1 WTLGRSMSL
10 RHLVW
15 TLVRSELG
23 ESDEQQLHQTFLQI
37 FQQLSSSGRGTVLR
51 AEDLIVQHLQG
62 LGRQRGQDR
71 HLRFQS
77 LRTRLHHPAARSVL
91 ALLFHLRAD
100 GGDTD
105 RIPFLDPFQ
114 LQDAAEVKSRSNLR
128 GEVKVSGWQLGAR
141 PPKEMPE
148 AKLVRD
154 LLFALQGV
162 SSDCFDSNCE
172 IDPAVVLT
180 RPTWFLCQRILE
192 LAKLH
197 LRLSNDA
204 KDTASSCR
212 MRQALCEAL
221 RKQLQGYYE
230 VLAQLM
236 SSEGLTLRHL
246 WAQLLAP
253 QSRLRFLSQL
263 CEGSRGVFGCAI
275 ASMVWAFGASGDQV
289 AQHLAKEILR
299 SVVKPLWS
307 MIRAWMTE
315 GELQDP
321 YGEFFVVADASVPL
335 EDLWNRMYS
344 LELEMVP
351 SFISLELARK
361 ILLTGKSVNFIRLC
375 CPGRSWSPS
384 GADVP
389 IAEEEEIG
397 AFDLASRVE
406 RAALQN
412 NEHLVKLM
420 MDHYALG
427 EHALALRRFLLLGQ
441 GDFVESLMDALH
453 EELDLEASKL
463 HKHQLMGILEMALRQ
478 SNAQFCSADVLGRL
492 SVKLRSSERGDIG
505 GVGWDVFLLDYAIDS
520 PLHVVFTPA
529 VMQKYDRAFSF
540 LWKLRRVSHGL
551 AASWNQHMVLQRHL
565 VCSRDS
571 LHWSPELKLEVKQ
584 TLHRCTCLRNEM
596 HHFVQN
602 VQAYVLEVLDTSW
615 AKLQSGWQKS
625 TDLDQVI
632 SQHDRYLACVEE
644 GAFLARGSEAILSG
658 VTTLLGLALEFCSLQ
673 EQACASSFEAAEAMQ
688 EAEDVAS
695 VFQAV
700 RSRPFARSLAE
711 CRAQLDHLASTF
723 TMKLQLFLRAL
734 EDQPERHS
742 EISILSFLLCRL
754 DFNAYY
760 EQKNKRWAEGFEG
773 GLTTDTGFMDGRRQ
787 FRKVRHRRHQ
797 AEPQARQSIWCCPQ
811 QHARKADGLA
821 GVLSGP
827 QGELIGKGLQL
838 LAAKGVLPGLL
849 GKGGAQP
856 GLGAGKS
863 PQGGLGFG
871 GPPMPCP
878 NAGATPLPAI
888 AQRSGSNSFDPF
900 LTEVQGFMERWDLET
915 RFEPK
920 LVGVQWTNAVSQ
932 HDTQSIPAGM
942 A

>member
-1 WTLGRSMSL
+1 M
-10 RHLVW
+10 LVGQAS
-15 TLVRSELG
+15 RARRNG
-23 ESDEQQLHQTFLQI
+23 PSDEQLHQTFLQI

-197 LRLSNDA
+197 LQLSNDA

-236 SSEGLTLRHL
+236 SSEGLTLRRL

-478 SNAQFCSADVLGRL
+478 SNAQFCPADVLGRL
-492 SVKLRSSERGDIG
+492 GVKLRSSERGD
-505 GVGWDVFLLDYAIDS
+505 VGWDVFLLDYVIDS

-529 VMQKYDRAFSF
+529 VMQKYDRAFAF

-632 SQHDRYLACVEE
+632 SQHERYLAGVEE

-760 EQKNKRWAEGFEG
+760 EQNKTREGLPGDCWGFKVAYPADFGVYYAMQFYGWAPPIPEGAPPG
-773 GLTTDTGFMDGRRQ
+773 PPAPSGTAPSAPINL
-787 FRKVRHRRHQ
+787 
-797 AEPQARQSIWCCPQ
+797 
-811 QHARKADGLA
+811 ADGLADLA

-849 GKGGAQP
+849 GKGAQP
-856 GLGAGKS
+856 GRPAAVTVK
-863 PQGGLGFG
+863 
-871 GPPMPCP
+871 C
-878 NAGATPLPAI
+878 NAPK
-888 AQRSGSNSFDPF
+888 QR
-900 LTEVQGFMERWDLET
+900 
-915 RFEPK
+915 
-920 LVGVQWTNAVSQ
+920 AVTS
-932 HDTQSIPAGM
+932 
-942 A
+942 

>member
-1 WTLGRSMSL
+1 MAW
-10 RHLVW
+10 
-15 TLVRSELG
+15 
-23 ESDEQQLHQTFLQI
+23 
-37 FQQLSSSGRGTVLR
+37 RGCHAQDTV
-51 AEDLIVQHLQG
+51 
-62 LGRQRGQDR
+62 
-71 HLRFQS
+71 
-77 LRTRLHHPAARSVL
+77 
-91 ALLFHLRAD
+91 
-100 GGDTD
+100 
-105 RIPFLDPFQ
+105 
-114 LQDAAEVKSRSNLR
+114 
-128 GEVKVSGWQLGAR
+128 
-141 PPKEMPE
+141 
-148 AKLVRD
+148 
-154 LLFALQGV
+154 
-162 SSDCFDSNCE
+162 
-172 IDPAVVLT
+172 
-180 RPTWFLCQRILE
+180 
-192 LAKLH
+192 
-197 LRLSNDA
+197 
-204 KDTASSCR
+204 SSCR

-236 SSEGLTLRHL
+236 SSEGLSLRSL

-253 QSRLRFLSQL
+253 MTRLRFLSQL
-263 CEGSRGVFGCAI
+263 CEGSRGVFGGAI
-275 ASMVWAFGASGDQV
+275 SSMVFAFSASGDLVTQD
-289 AQHLAKEILR
+289 LAKEILR

-375 CPGRSWSPS
+375 CSRSWSPP
-384 GADVP
+384 GDVSVS
-389 IAEEEEIG
+389 EEEEIG
-397 AFDLASRVE
+397 ASDLASRVE

-441 GDFVESLMDALH
+441 GDFVESLMDAVQ
-453 EELDLEASKL
+453 EELDLEANKIY
-463 HKHQLMGILEMALRQ
+463 KHQLMGILEMALRQ
-478 SNAQFCSADVLGRL
+478 SNAQFCPADVLRRL
-492 SVKLRSSERGDIG
+492 GVKLRSPSPGDR
-505 GVGWDVFLLDYAIDS
+505 GWDVFLLDYSIDS

-529 VMQKYDRAFSF
+529 VMQKYDRAFAF

-632 SQHDRYLACVEE
+632 SQHERYLAGVEE
-644 GAFLARGSEAILSG
+644 GAFLAKGSEAILSG
-658 VTTLLGLALEFCSLQ
+658 VTTLLTLALEFCSLQ

-688 EAEDVAS
+688 EAKEAIEDVAS

-760 EQKNKRWAEGFEG
+760 EQKNSRKRRDALVLVEF
-773 GLTTDTGFMDGRRQ
+773 LH
-787 FRKVRHRRHQ
+787 V
-797 AEPQARQSIWCCPQ
+797 QSC
-811 QHARKADGLA
+811 R
-821 GVLSGP
+821 
-827 QGELIGKGLQL
+827 
-838 LAAKGVLPGLL
+838 
-849 GKGGAQP
+849 
-856 GLGAGKS
+856 
-863 PQGGLGFG
+863 
-871 GPPMPCP
+871 
-878 NAGATPLPAI
+878 
-888 AQRSGSNSFDPF
+888 
-900 LTEVQGFMERWDLET
+900 
-915 RFEPK
+915 
-920 LVGVQWTNAVSQ
+920 
-932 HDTQSIPAGM
+932 
-942 A
+942 